1 MEAVELSKKKQ
12 IILTVII
19 LLVLILGGFFAV
31 KVILI
36 YSKIM
41 NGELG
46 MGGYD
51 FEEQMSIGQAIANV
65 EPDIDPTL
73 VASDDDPALGAEEP
87 VLTIV
92 EFADFQCPHCAAVSG
107 TVRRMASLYG
117 EKVRFI
123 YRDYPVSEIHP
134 DAQLAA
140 EAAECAHDQGLF
152 WQYHDKLFAN
162 QGDLDVVSL
171 KSYAIQVGLDPTVFN
186 QCLDYSS
193 KRGEVLDDY
202 TDGSLVG
209 VYGTPTFFFNGS
221 RVSGAIPEA
230 VFESIIQGFLE

>member
-1 MEAVELSKKKQ
+1 VKEGYKAGYMEADELSKKKQ

-19 LLVLILGGFFAV
+19 LLVLVLGGFFAV

-41 NGELG
+41 SGELG
-46 MGGYD
+46 LGGYA
-51 FEEQMSIGQAIANV
+51 FEEQMSMGQAVANV
-65 EPDIDPTL
+65 EPDVDMAM
-73 VASDDDPALGAEEP
+73 VVSDDDPALGAEDP

-92 EFADFQCPHCAAVSG
+92 EFADFQCPYCAAVSG

-162 QGDLDVVSL
+162 QEDLDVVSL
-171 KSYAIQVGLDPTVFN
+171 KVYAVQVGLDSAEFN
-186 QCLDYSS
+186 ECLDYSR

-202 TDGSLVG
+202 T
-209 VYGTPTFFFNGS
+209 
-221 RVSGAIPEA
+221 
-230 VFESIIQGFLE
+230 